1 MQKSLLTYYKKNKRD
16 LPWRKTSDPY
26 KIWVSE
32 IFLQQTQVSRVI
44 DFYTRFIEK
53 FPTVKHLSQ
62 SSWEEFVPYFQGLGF
77 YSRGRNMLK
86 TAQKIE
92 TEFSGKFP
100 ENKPDLEK
108 LPGIGN
114 YTSSAILSFAYQQNF
129 PAFDVNLYRVLGRF
143 FGYND
148 SELKQKTNKNYK
160 YILREIEQKAEK
172 LFYTEDEIS
181 GKNSADV
188 LNHAFMD
195 LGASL
200 CTAKKVECESCPL
213 QKKCKFFLGGK
224 ILHKQKKTKNT
235 STGSVSESI
244 SVMVLHHEKKYFLIQ
259 NPENSG
265 TWKFPEFSHDEIK
278 IARSQGGVPTKT
290 KIKKIHH
297 RHFLQEKSLLNFG
310 IEISVRPPFLKQVI
324 SEKNSEN
331 SEENLYLFS
340 RCQILRGEFF
350 PEILGENQ
358 GRFFTKAEIS
368 ELLKHK
374 NIPEKFSGM
383 CEEVLQM
390 RI

>member
-1 MQKSLLTYYKKNKRD
+1 MQKSLITHYEKTKRN

-100 ENKPDLEK
+100 QNKADLMS
-108 LPGIGN
+108 LPGIGE
-114 YTSSAILSFAYQQNF
+114 YTASAILSFAYQQNF

-143 FGYND
+143 FGYKN
-148 SELKQKTNKNYK
+148 SKQV
-160 YILREIEQKAEK
+160 LREIEQKAEK
-172 LFYTEDEIS
+172 LFYREDEIS
-181 GKNSADV
+181 GKNFADI

-195 LGASL
+195 LGASI
-200 CTAKKVECESCPL
+200 CTAQKVECEKCPL
-213 QKKCKFFLGGK
+213 QKKCKFFLGGEILKKNEKSVGNRHVCSLQK
-224 ILHKQKKTKNT
+224 IKTKNIP
-235 STGSVSESI
+235 EI
-244 SVMVLHHEKKYFLIQ
+244 SVMVLHHEKKYFLVQ

-265 TWKFPEFSHDEIK
+265 IWKFPEFSHNEIK
-278 IARSQGGVPTKT
+278 IGRPQGNAPT
-290 KIKKIHH
+290 KIKTNKTNH

-310 IEISVRPPFLKQVI
+310 IEISVRPPFSKQVI
-324 SEKNSEN
+324 S
-331 SEENLYLFS
+331 ENLYLFS

-350 PEILGENQ
+350 PEILGKNQ
-358 GRFFTKAEIS
+358 GQFFTKAEIS
-368 ELLKHK
+368 ELLNQKK
-374 NIPEKFSGM
+374 IPEKFSGI
-383 CEEVLQM
+383 CEEILQM
-390 RI
+390 RL